1 MRSPPLELLFQWLF
15 KGGANRER
23 ERNRKRQ
30 RQRERID
37 ETAGCRHFFFFFC
50 IILFAKKIW
59 KEQKL
64 KRSSEKVKHGRMK
77 EIKREEREKN

>member
-1 MRSPPLELLFQWLF
+1 MRLPPLELLFQWLF

-37 ETAGCRHFFFFFC
+37 ETAGCRHFFLYNPFG
-50 IILFAKKIW
+50 KEDMERTKVEKIF
-59 KEQKL
+59 
-64 KRSSEKVKHGRMK
+64 
-77 EIKREEREKN
+77 